1 MEEILTRAWTDLLG
15 RSAGLMSFRIVLQPT
30 VAIGLAIRAGLV
42 DAREGRPPFLWNIR
56 SSPGRRR
63 ELLRTGWKDVGTVF
77 AVALILDSIYQVI
90 VHSAIYPLELLIT
103 ATVLALVPYALIR
116 GPVTRIARRRRARAA
131 ADREPATTG
140 KPNEHPRPEETE
152 N

>member
-1 MEEILTRAWTDLLG
+1 MEEILTRTWKDLLG
-15 RSAGLMSFRIVLQPT
+15 RSAGLMSFRIVLQPA

-42 DAREGRPPFLWNIR
+42 DAREGRQPFLWNIL
-56 SSPGRRR
+56 SNPGRRH
-63 ELLRTGWKDVGTVF
+63 ELLRSGWKDVGTVF

-90 VHSAIYPLELLIT
+90 VHSGIYTLELLIT

-116 GPVTRIARRRRARAA
+116 GPVTRIARRRCAATA
-131 ADREPATTG
+131 ADGDPATTG
-140 KPNEHPRPEETE
+140 KPQEHPRPEETE